1 MAMWTQDACEG
12 GHTEPDESLIDSC
25 RRIERH
31 VREARE
37 KGRIWDPRGWSSS
50 DGDVGGPWE
59 GAREEPSYDSQG
71 WSLKDD
77 WGGAFME
84 ETSQQRQELGEDS
97 SHVLMWI

>member
-37 KGRIWDPRGWSSS
+37 KGRI
-50 DGDVGGPWE
+50 
-59 GAREEPSYDSQG
+59 
-71 WSLKDD
+71 
-77 WGGAFME
+77 
-84 ETSQQRQELGEDS
+84 
-97 SHVLMWI
+97 